1 VSDVLRDSQALWDR
15 YARENPLWAILADR
29 AKKDRKWNVERFL
42 QTGIHDISSLLYELH
57 ARHLVPGCESA
68 LDFGCGVGRL
78 TQALAGH
85 FKQVVGLD
93 ISPVMIDY
101 ARSLN
106 QFHERVT
113 YMTSRGPDFS
123 PIQGSRF
130 DFIVTRITLQHI
142 VPDLSVQYVSA
153 LCRLLA
159 AGGILVFQLP
169 SHERQL
175 AEPSPPQPVRLMP
188 DEAYRAAITFQRVI
202 DGLLK
207 PGGRITL
214 DLEIGNLG
222 PLAWSQ
228 RDFGRMTVG
237 NHWLDGSSG
246 RVLVRDD
253 GRTGIPER
261 VQTGERLRVP
271 LTITLPTEAGEYQCE
286 VDLSHEGLLWF
297 RDKGSTVE
305 RIGVRVGQADV
316 VVGEPRPSPPPEA
329 DVAAQEAW
337 AELDG
342 LLNSGVAV
350 SDAESFPMFGVRQAT
365 VLDIVAQ
372 SGADVIDVQD
382 DRSCGD
388 DWVSYQYFV
397 RRPAGR

>member
-1 VSDVLRDSQALWDR
+1 VSDVLRESQALWDR
-15 YARENPLWAILADR
+15 YAGENPLWAILADP

-42 QTGIHDISSLLYELH
+42 QTGIHEISSLLYEL
-57 ARHLVPGCESA
+57 RSRQVVPKSELA

-78 TQALAGH
+78 TQALAAH

-93 ISPVMIDY
+93 LSPAMIDY

-106 QFHERVT
+106 QFPERVT
-113 YMTSRGPDFS
+113 YLTSRGPDFS

-130 DFIVTRITLQHI
+130 DFIVTRLTLQHI

-153 LCRLLA
+153 LCRLLG

-169 SHERQL
+169 SHERQP
-175 AEPSPPQPVRLMP
+175 AEPAPPQPGRLMP
-188 DEAYRAAITFQRVI
+188 DEAYRAAITFQGVI
-202 DGLLK
+202 DGVLK

-214 DLEIGNLG
+214 DLQVGNLG
-222 PLAWSQ
+222 SLAWSQ
-228 RDFGRMTVG
+228 CDFGRMTVG
-237 NHWLDGSSG
+237 NHWLDSSSG
-246 RVLVRDD
+246 RMLVRDD

-261 VQTGERLRVP
+261 VQRGEWCRVP

-305 RIGVRVGQADV
+305 RIAIRVGQADV
-316 VVGEPRPSPPPEA
+316 VVAEPRPWPPPTM
-329 DVAAQEAW
+329 DAAAREAW

-342 LLNSGVAV
+342 LLNPGVDVSGG
-350 SDAESFPMFGVRQAT
+350 ESFPMFGVRQAT
-365 VLDIVAQ
+365 VVDIVAQ

-388 DWVSYQYFV
+388 DWVSYQYIV
-397 RRPAGR
+397 RRPA